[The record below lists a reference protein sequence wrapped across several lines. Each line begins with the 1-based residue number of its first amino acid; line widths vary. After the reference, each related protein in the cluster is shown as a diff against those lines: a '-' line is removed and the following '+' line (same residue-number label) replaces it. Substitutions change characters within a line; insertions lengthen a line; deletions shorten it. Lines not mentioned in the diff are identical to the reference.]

1 MPTSPTHR
9 QPKPTPG
16 GVLTP
21 PAGLSRPAA
30 WVISAVVVVIGATI
44 LFAARESLST
54 GSGLLVG
61 GNEGSVASGSPPD
74 LDEISPAVATEPA
87 PKVVEPKAPAWSLV
101 QVGDAVHGAIPK
113 LQTLID
119 EGRGEI
125 PNFKAMGSKRAER
138 AERAKR
144 QWGAWGQIW
153 KNRVGVVEATLPPP
167 EACAVHAAMEP
178 ACQAIREATR
188 TLASVPDEPNLD
200 AARERFETTEQIL
213 DLLLNPPEP
222 ELPPEEEGED
232 SEAEVNAEEDAV

>member
-1 MPTSPTHR
+1 MSTPPAYR
-9 QPKPTPG
+9 RPKPTPG

-21 PAGLSRPAA
+21 PGGLSRPAA
-30 WVISAVVVVIGATI
+30 WGISAAVVLIGAVI
-44 LFAARESLST
+44 LFAARGPLSD
-54 GSGLLVG
+54 GLGTDSKVTTAQA
-61 GNEGSVASGSPPD
+61 ETD
-74 LDEISPAVATEPA
+74 LDEALAVAPKPT

-113 LQTLID
+113 LQALIE

-125 PNFKAMGSKRAER
+125 PNFKAMDSKKKGK

-167 EACAVHAAMEP
+167 EACVVHAAMGP
-178 ACQAIREATR
+178 ACRAIREATQ

-200 AARERFETTEQIL
+200 TARERFEATEQIL
-213 DLLLNPPEP
+213 ELLLNPPEP
-222 ELPPEEEGED
+222 ELPPEEEELED
-232 SEAEVNAEEDAV
+232 DDSDG